1 MTEYTFSALGLSARL
16 QTTLAHAGYETP
28 TPIQAQSIPLLLQGR
43 DLLGIAQTG
52 TGKTAAF
59 TLPLLQKLH
68 QDGGKAG
75 PRQAR
80 ALILAPT
87 RELVVQI
94 CECIKTYSHSMKLR
108 HTAVMGGVRP
118 RPQVNAMRHGID
130 FLVATPGRLLD
141 LINQRD
147 IDLSATEYLVLD
159 EADRML
165 DMGFIKDVRKIISTM
180 PEKRQTLLFSATMP
194 AAVSKFANDIL
205 NQPER
210 VEITPKSIAVERIH
224 QTVQHVSSQDKR
236 QVLTGLLSDSELE
249 RVIVFTR
256 TKHGADK
263 VAKFLNRDGVEA
275 DALHGNKTQGARQR
289 TLDSFRKGNTRV
301 LVATDIASR
310 GIDVD
315 EVTHVINYEMP
326 NEPESYVHRIGRT
339 ARAGSKGAAIS
350 LCAPDERNYLRSI
363 EKLIKRPL
371 NIVGEEPTDTVE
383 PANQNRNRGRG
394 KPGSGAPKRR
404 RRQRRP
410 FKKAA

>member
-1 MTEYTFSALGLSARL
+1 MTENTFSALGLSARL
-16 QTTLAHAGYETP
+16 QRTLAHAGYENP
-28 TPIQAQSIPLLLQGR
+28 TPIQAKSIPLLLEGN

-59 TLPLLQKLH
+59 TLPLLQRLH
-68 QDGGKAG
+68 QDNHGAG

-94 CECIKTYSHSMKLR
+94 CECIKTYSHSMNLQQ
-108 HTAVMGGVRP
+108 TSVMGGVRP
-118 RPQVNAMRHGID
+118 RPQVNAMRRGVD

-141 LINQRD
+141 LIRQGD
-147 IDLSATEYLVLD
+147 VDLSSTEYLVLD

-165 DMGFIKDVRKIISTM
+165 DMGFIKDVRKIIATM
-180 PEKRQTLLFSATMP
+180 PTERQTLLFSATMP
-194 AAVSKFANDIL
+194 AAVANFANDIL
-205 NQPER
+205 NAPQR
-210 VEITPKSIAVERIH
+210 VEIESKSIAVERIN
-224 QTVQHVSSQDKR
+224 QTVQHVQASEKR
-236 QVLTGLLSDSELE
+236 NVLTNLLSEEEFE

-256 TKHGADK
+256 TKYGAEK
-263 VAKFLNRDGVEA
+263 VAKFLNRAGIEA

-289 TLDSFRKGNTRV
+289 TLEHFRKGNTRV

-315 EVTHVINYEMP
+315 EVTHVINYELP

-339 ARAGSKGAAIS
+339 ARAGSGGAAIS
-350 LCAPDERNYLRSI
+350 LCSPDERAYLKSI

-371 NIVGEEPTDTVE
+371 RAVGDVPVETVE
-383 PANQNRNRGRG
+383 PGGQNNNRRGG
-394 KPGSGAPKRR
+394 KPGAGAPKRR
-404 RRQRRP
+404 RRSRRP